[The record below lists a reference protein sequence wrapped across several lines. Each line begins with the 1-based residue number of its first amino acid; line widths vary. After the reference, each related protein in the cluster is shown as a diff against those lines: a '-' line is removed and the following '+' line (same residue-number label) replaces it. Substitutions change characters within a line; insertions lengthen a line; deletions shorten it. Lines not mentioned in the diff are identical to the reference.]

1 MKNILYLTLIIILV
15 SCNNNKV
22 DFDASGY
29 FEADEVIVSAEQ
41 NGKILDLKVEE
52 GQTLQANQAV
62 GQIDVEGQ
70 RLQKEQ
76 VLAFKSSLQDK
87 TVSATDQVKVAEKQL
102 SAQQAQLNH
111 LLQEQIRTQNLVDAD
126 AAPRKNLDDIN
137 AQITQLRRQMAVTR
151 EQINVYKTHS
161 ATQNK
166 SVMSEAEPLEKN
178 AEVIQYQIDK
188 GTVINPISG
197 TVLTT
202 YANEGELASMGK
214 PLYKI
219 ANLDHIYLKAYVSG
233 EQLPDLKLNQ
243 EVTVRIDNGEE
254 GYKNYQG
261 IVQWISSEAEF
272 TPKTIQTKKERA
284 NLVYAIKVKVVNDG
298 FLKVGMYGEVI
309 L

>member
-1 MKNILYLTLIIILV
+1 MKNIFYLTLITLFV
-15 SCNNNKV
+15 SCDNNVV

-41 NGKILDLKVEE
+41 NGKILDLNVAE

-76 VLAFKSSLQDK
+76 VLASKSSLQDK
-87 TVSATDQVKVAEKQL
+87 TVSTTDQVKVAEKQL

-111 LLQEQIRTQNLVDAD
+111 LLQEQSRTQNLVDAD

-137 AQITQLRRQMAVTR
+137 AQITQIRRQMAVTR
-151 EQINVYKTHS
+151 EQINVYKTQS
-161 ATQNK
+161 ETQNK
-166 SVMSEAEPLEKN
+166 SVLSEEEPLEKN
-178 AEVIQYQIDK
+178 AEIIQYQIDK
-188 GTVINPISG
+188 GTVVNPIAG

-219 ANLDHIYLKAYVSG
+219 ANLDNIYLKAYVSG
-233 EQLPDLKLNQ
+233 DQLPNLKLNQ
-243 EVTVRIDNGEE
+243 EVTVRIDHGED
-254 GYKNYQG
+254 GYKNYKG
-261 IVQWISSEAEF
+261 FVQWISSDAEF

-284 NLVYAIKVKVVNDG
+284 NLVYAIKVKVANDG
-298 FLKVGMYGEVI
+298 YLKLGMYGEVI